1 MSTKMSIK
9 VYIADDHAMFR
20 DGIKAMLEPESSM
33 EVVGES
39 DKGAKIVRECLDL
52 HPDIVLMDISMED
65 TDGIEITKQLKAAGS
80 DVKILAVSMHNE
92 SHYVK
97 SMLDSG
103 ANGYI
108 LKSAGRNE
116 MISAIKTVCD
126 GATFLSSDVS
136 LSLLKSLNQAD
147 KKVSHIK
154 LTPREVEV
162 LKLIAEEYSNQEIA
176 ETLYISSRTVDTHRR
191 NLLEKLQLKNTA
203 GLVKFAIQNGYVD

>member
-1 MSTKMSIK
+1 MSIRI
-9 VYIADDHAMFR
+9 YIADDHAMFR
-20 DGIKAMLEPESSM
+20 DGIKAMLDPEAMM

-39 DKGAKIVRECLDL
+39 DNGATVVRECVELK
-52 HPDIVLMDISMED
+52 PDIVLMDISMD
-65 TDGIEITKQLKAAGS
+65 DMDGIETTKQLKASGS
-80 DVKILAVSMHNE
+80 KVKILAVSMHDE

-136 LSLLKSLNQAD
+136 VSLLKSLNQAD

-191 NLLEKLQLKNTA
+191 NLLDKLQLKNTA

>member
-1 MSTKMSIK
+1 MSIRI
-9 VYIADDHAMFR
+9 YIADDHAMFR
-20 DGIKAMLEPESSM
+20 DGIKAMLDPEAMM

-39 DKGAKIVRECLDL
+39 DNGATVVRECVELK
-52 HPDIVLMDISMED
+52 PDIVLMDISMD
-65 TDGIEITKQLKAAGS
+65 DMDGIETTKQLKASGS
-80 DVKILAVSMHNE
+80 KVKILAVSMHDE

-136 LSLLKSLNQAD
+136 VSLLKSLNQAD